1 MGHPLVNDLTK
12 LSDEE
17 LHKKRGELANRL
29 SFAFRSGHTTMC
41 HQIQL
46 LAQDYQSEIDRR
58 NQKMLED
65 LQKNNPNFKDLID
78 IS

>member
-1 MGHPLVNDLTK
+1 MHPLVSDLSK
-12 LSDEE
+12 LTDEE
-17 LHKKRGELANRL
+17 LHKKRGELAKRL
-29 SFAFRSGHTTMC
+29 SFAFRSGHTTMF

-46 LAQDYQSEIDRR
+46 LTQDYQAEIDRR

-65 LQKNNPNFKDLID
+65 IQKNNPNFKDLID